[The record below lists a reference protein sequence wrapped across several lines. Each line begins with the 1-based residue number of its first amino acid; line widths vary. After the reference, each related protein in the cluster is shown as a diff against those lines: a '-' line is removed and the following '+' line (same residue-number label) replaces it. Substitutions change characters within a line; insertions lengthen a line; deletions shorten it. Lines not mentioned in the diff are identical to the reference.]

1 MSPSFTFVPS
11 GIEDS
16 LTTLSTGLVGLA
28 GISIVFDGMSSILSA
43 VALDV
48 FLIIVFSSSILF
60 TITLNV
66 VEKFSPA
73 ANVSFVSDVIV
84 VFSGFCTYSPFSS
97 ST

>member
-1 MSPSFTFVPS
+1 MSPFFTFVPS

-16 LTTLSTGLVGLA
+16 LTTLSTGLVSLA
-28 GISIVFDGMSSILSA
+28 GISIVFDGVSGISSDVAFA
-43 VALDV
+43 V
-48 FLIIVFSSSILF
+48 FFIIVSSSISF

-73 ANVSFVSDVIV
+73 SNVSFASDVIV